1 MARGAG
7 GGAGAPRVGLSVAPR
22 DVDVGG
28 DGDGAVKTRALAGAA
43 VPRAA
48 GIGVV
53 WRDTGAGLFGAAAG
67 LSLGAGANIAIST
80 ERPPKPIASAIPP
93 QMTSAFTDMPADR
106 AWRE

>member
-1 MARGAG
+1 MG
-7 GGAGAPRVGLSVAPR
+7 VVPR
-22 DVDVGG
+22 DVAAGV
-28 DGDGAVKTRALAGAA
+28 DGAVVTPAFGGAA

-53 WRDTGAGLFGAAAG
+53 WRDTGAVALLGAAAG
-67 LSLGAGANIAIST
+67 LCAGAGANIAISS

-93 QMTSAFTDMPADR
+93 QMMSAFTDMPADG